1 MDHVPQSSPD
11 KAHKTLPNFTPPAYT
26 MKDIHDAIPPHCTQ
40 PNTLLSLS
48 YILRDF
54 TYVFSLMALATQIH
68 YIRNPY
74 LNFLTWAIYSFL
86 QGLVFTGL
94 WEIAHECGHGA
105 LSAHKW
111 VNNTIGLFVHSLL
124 LVPFYSWRLTHAQH
138 HKATNNLERDIAF
151 VPETKAD
158 YMEARESHSKAW
170 EMVEDTPVVAL
181 VTLFFHQLIAWPI
194 YMGIN
199 NFALP
204 RMRAAPWYKRSHF
217 YLGGDGPNFKP
228 ANRQEILVSDLGI
241 ASMVFVL
248 WFCVDYFGAEKV
260 ALFYLFPYLWTNHW
274 ILTITF
280 LQHTDLSIP
289 FYPSNTWSFLRG
301 AASTVDRDFGFIGRH
316 IFHGA
321 IETHVVHHH
330 SSRIPFYHAAEASQA
345 IRKVMG
351 IHYQSDFKT
360 PYLWAFW
367 KNYRECRFVEEIDQ
381 GTNIFFFSKSE

>member
-1 MDHVPQSSPD
+1 MWKIRDVSKSILLPTQTDRHCLLSPFQLTYQFLYKMDHVPQSSPD

-260 ALFYLFPYLWTNHW
+260 ALFYLFPYLWTNQEHSHHNIPTAHRSVNPFLPIQHLVVPEGRRVYCRQRFRLHRTAYLSWSHW
-274 ILTITF
+274 
-280 LQHTDLSIP
+280 DACG
-289 FYPSNTWSFLRG
+289 PS
-301 AASTVDRDFGFIGRH
+301 
-316 IFHGA
+316 
-321 IETHVVHHH
+321 
-330 SSRIPFYHAAEASQA
+330 P
-345 IRKVMG
+345 
-351 IHYQSDFKT
+351 
-360 PYLWAFW
+360 
-367 KNYRECRFVEEIDQ
+367 
-381 GTNIFFFSKSE
+381 